1 MTSSRGL
8 GETDSSLRGHKQNSV
23 HAKTQRRGAV
33 TPQQTEPKIPAS
45 VGGPPLEALVGK
57 DSPQG
62 WTGELEGPPCHRS
75 SGSLPLTL
83 P

>member
-62 WTGELEGPPCHRS
+62 WDWKQLPGKVPFDVNSLGGCH
-75 SGSLPLTL
+75 
-83 P
+83 